1 MQLTDFLPTTK
12 KECELR
18 GWDELDVILFSG
30 DAYVDHPSFGAAVI
44 GRTLEAAGYRVAI
57 VPQPDWHGDFRD
69 FKKLGR
75 PRLFFGISPGC
86 MDSMVNKYT
95 ANKRLRSEDAYSPDG
110 RHDCRPEYPT
120 IVYSKI
126 LRQLYPDVPI
136 VLGGIEASLRRLTH
150 YDYWEDRLRKCILC
164 DSAGDII
171 SYGMGEKTILAI
183 AEQLALGRKI
193 GDITEL
199 PQTVFLCRKENIPG
213 GITEDD
219 IVLHSHEEC
228 LRDKRAEADNFRHIE
243 EESNK
248 VHAQRLI
255 QGVDGRFVVVNPPYP
270 PMTTEEIDAS
280 FDLPYMR
287 VPHPKYKGKRI
298 PAYDMI
304 KFSVNM
310 HRGCFGGC
318 AFCTI
323 SAHQGKF
330 IACRSKESIM
340 KEVKEVVKLPD
351 FKGYLSDLGGP
362 SANMYG
368 MHGRNLKA
376 CEKCKR
382 PSCINPEICPNL
394 NTDHSAILDIYRS
407 VDALP
412 EIKKSFIG
420 SGVRYDLLLHHSKDE
435 KTNQSTKEYT
445 RELICNHVSGR
456 LKVAPEHTS
465 DAVLKLMRKPSF
477 KLFEEFKRIFDKI
490 NREEGLRQQLIP
502 YFISSHPGC
511 HEEDMA
517 DLAIKTKRL
526 DFQLEQVQDF
536 TPTPMTVSTEA
547 WYSGYDPYTL
557 EPVFSAKTQ
566 KDKLAQRQYFFWY
579 KPEER
584 RNIEQSLRRIGK
596 PELIKELL
604 GQAPAPTGHDRGR
617 DRGRDWE
624 TSVSRDSSRDKKK
637 DASRKQ
643 KPKLYNPNFQNE
655 NRRKPDNRKAK
666 SGDVRGRNRRDR

>member
-18 GWDELDVILFSG
+18 GWTELDIILFSG

-44 GRTLEAAGYRVAI
+44 GRTLENAGYRVAI

-110 RHDCRPEYPT
+110 RHDCRPENPT
-120 IVYSKI
+120 IVYSRI
-126 LRQLYPDVPI
+126 LRQLFPDVPI
-136 VLGGIEASLRRLTH
+136 ILGGIEASLRRLTH
-150 YDYWEDRLRKCILC
+150 YDYWDDCLRKCILC
-164 DSAGDII
+164 DSAGDMI
-171 SYGMGEKTILAI
+171 SYGMGEKTVLELA
-183 AEQLALGRKI
+183 RKLDEGLSI
-193 GDITEL
+193 HDIKDV
-199 PQTVFLCRKENIPG
+199 PQTVYIAKHKEDISG
-213 GITEDD
+213 GITDDD
-219 IVLHSHEEC
+219 IILHSHEEC
-228 LRDKRAEADNFRHIE
+228 LRDKRAEAENFRHIE

-248 VHAQRLI
+248 MHAQRLI
-255 QGVDGRFVVVNPPYP
+255 QAVDGKYVVVNPPYP
-270 PMTTEEIDAS
+270 PMTTEEVDAS

-298 PAYDMI
+298 PAYEMI
-304 KFSVNM
+304 KFSVNL

-330 IACRSKESIM
+330 IASRSKESIM
-340 KEVKEVVKLPD
+340 REVKEVVKLPD
-351 FKGYLSDLGGP
+351 FKGYISDLGGP

-382 PSCINPEICPNL
+382 PSCVHPAICPNL
-394 NTDHSAILDIYRS
+394 DTDHSRLIDIYRS

-412 EIKKSFIG
+412 EVKKSFIG

-435 KTNQSTKEYT
+435 KANESAREYT

-465 DAVLKLMRKPSF
+465 DSVLYLMRKPSF
-477 KLFEEFKRIFDKI
+477 RLFEEFKRIFDKI
-490 NREEGLRQQLIP
+490 NREKGLKQQIIP

-517 DLAIKTKRL
+517 DLAVRTKRL

-536 TPTPMTVSTEA
+536 TPTPMTVSTET
-547 WYSGYDPYTL
+547 WYSGFDPYTL

-566 KDKLAQRQYFFWY
+566 KDKLAQRQFFFWY

-584 RNIEQSLRRIGK
+584 RQIEATLRRIGR
-596 PELIKELL
+596 PDLIRELL
-604 GQAPAPTGHDRGR
+604 GGVAPAPQKQWRKESEVPERNNRQKRPEKGGNNAPKAKGKDAQP
-617 DRGRDWE
+617 W
-624 TSVSRDSSRDKKK
+624 KKK
-637 DASRKQ
+637 S
-643 KPKLYNPNFQNE
+643 YNPNFQTPPKK
-655 NRRKPDNRKAK
+655 RR
-666 SGDVRGRNRRDR
+666 